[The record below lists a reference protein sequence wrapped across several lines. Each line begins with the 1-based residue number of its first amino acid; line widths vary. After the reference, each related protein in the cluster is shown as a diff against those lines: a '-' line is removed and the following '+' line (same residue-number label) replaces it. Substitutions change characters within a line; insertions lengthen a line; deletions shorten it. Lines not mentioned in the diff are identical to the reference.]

1 MALPPAPTPLPP
13 APTVDFVLSSFNV
26 LGASHTAAGGNKP
39 GWASGQVRAV
49 RAARLI
55 RRHGAEVIGFQEL
68 QASQLLTLRRHT
80 DLDFYPGF
88 ALPSR
93 DSENSLGWR
102 RSRWVA
108 VETHVVRIPY
118 FAGGLRAMPYVRL
131 RHRDTGI
138 EAWFANFHNPAD
150 TARFPR
156 QKRFRAR
163 ATGIQIALTN
173 RLITRTGLPVFV
185 TGDMNERSSYF
196 CRFTA
201 ATPMVAARGGSNN
214 GRCQPGRPRA
224 VDWIFGSQGV
234 AFTGYLEDRSSLV
247 DETTDHP
254 MIVARVH
261 VTGKRPGD

>member
-1 MALPPAPTPLPP
+1 MTVPRPTPLPP
-13 APTVDFVLSSFNV
+13 APSVDFVLSSFNV
-26 LGASHTAAGGNKP
+26 LGASHTTADGNKP
-39 GWASGQVRAV
+39 QMASGRVRAV

-55 RRHGAEVIGFQEL
+55 RRYDAEVIGFQEL
-68 QASQLLTLRRHT
+68 QGSQLATLQRST

-88 ALPSR
+88 SMR
-93 DSENSLGWR
+93 SQDSENSLGWR

-108 VETHVVRIPY
+108 VERHVVRIPY
-118 FAGGLRAMPYVRL
+118 FNGGLRAMPYVRL
-131 RHRDTGI
+131 RHRSTGV

-156 QKRFRAR
+156 QERFRLR
-163 ATGIQIALTN
+163 ATRIQIDLTN

-214 GRCQPGRPRA
+214 GRCQAGRPRS

-234 AFTGYLEDRSSLV
+234 AFTGYYEDRSRLV
-247 DETTDHP
+247 DVTTDHP
-254 MIVARVH
+254 LIVARVH